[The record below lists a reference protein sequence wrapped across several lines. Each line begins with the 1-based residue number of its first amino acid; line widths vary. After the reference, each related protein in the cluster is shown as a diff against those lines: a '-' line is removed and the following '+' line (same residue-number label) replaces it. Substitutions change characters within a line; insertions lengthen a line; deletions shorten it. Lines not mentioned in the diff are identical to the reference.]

1 MTRLPTHR
9 DAASGSDPAGGCPG
23 WEGGA
28 IAGPLSIVLHE
39 LGHFG
44 ACVAFRFPDAV
55 LRFSSVSWAGSEEFD
70 RLWLAGDVEAAA
82 AITQPWQVAVVAA
95 AGPVVSYVIA
105 IACVFAVR
113 RSGPG
118 SQAPWFCREDR
129 AFECRRHGDR
139 IRADEGFPRQR
150 TASLTAELAAV
161 C

>member
-1 MTRLPTHR
+1 MHGPSGGRRPIDEATNPQGRGEWFRSGRRL
-9 DAASGSDPAGGCPG
+9 AGVG
-23 WEGGA
+23 GGA

-105 IACVFAVR
+105 IACVFAVPSQR
-113 RSGPG
+113 PRPPGPLVL
-118 SQAPWFCREDR
+118 P
-129 AFECRRHGDR
+129 
-139 IRADEGFPRQR
+139 
-150 TASLTAELAAV
+150 
-161 C
+161 